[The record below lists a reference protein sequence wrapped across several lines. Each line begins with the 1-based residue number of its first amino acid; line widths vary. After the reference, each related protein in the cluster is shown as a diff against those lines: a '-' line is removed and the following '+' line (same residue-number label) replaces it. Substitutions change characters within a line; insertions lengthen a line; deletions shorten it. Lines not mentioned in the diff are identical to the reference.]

1 MISHT
6 ERQAIQIAQLAKE
19 YMNDMPTNP
28 VKAERLANAAS
39 ETLERIIDGTD
50 ENFDVRLY
58 FMKEISIENNK
69 KPYSVGKGKNDQ
81 KEVNIVDQEYNED
94 ENLGGIPMAVLAN
107 EEQGYEKV
115 EDKTSLKPTYEMI
128 IKQLSK
134 YGYEKEYFRD
144 TVLSWHNRQD
154 QLALVNLRIIA
165 GIPQVGEYVREFLN
179 LTHSIKFL
187 QNC

>member
-39 ETLERIIDGTD
+39 ETLERITDGTD

-115 EDKTSLKPTYEMI
+115 EDKASLKPTYEMI

-144 TVLSWHNRQD
+144 TVLSWYNRQD